1 MMSKKETFE
10 NTLKELELIV
20 EKLESGSLGLDEML
34 ELFEKGIKLT
44 ESCQSDLEEAENKI
58 KTIMKTADGFIKKDG
73 VQNS

>member
-58 KTIMKTADGFIKKDG
+58 KTIMKTTDGFIKKDG

>member
-1 MMSKKETFE
+1 MSKKETFE
-10 NTLKELELIV
+10 NTLKKLELIV

-44 ESCQSDLEEAENKI
+44 KSCQSELKEAENKI
-58 KTIMKTADGFIKKDG
+58 KTIIKSSDGFMKKTG

>member
-1 MMSKKETFE
+1 MSKKETFE

>member
-44 ESCQSDLEEAENKI
+44 ESCQSDLKEAENKI
-58 KTIMKTADGFIKKDG
+58 KTIMKTTDGFIKKDG

>member
-10 NTLKELELIV
+10 DTLKELELIV

-44 ESCQSDLEEAENKI
+44 KSCQSELKEAENKI
-58 KTIMKTADGFIKKDG
+58 KTIIKSSDGFIKKTG

>member
-10 NTLKELELIV
+10 DTLKELELIV

-34 ELFEKGIKLT
+34 KLFEKGIGLT
-44 ESCQSDLEEAENKI
+44 KSCQSELKEAENKI
-58 KTIMKTADGFIKKDG
+58 KTIIKSSDGFMKKTG

>member
-1 MMSKKETFE
+1 MSKKETFE

-58 KTIMKTADGFIKKDG
+58 KTIMKTTDGFIKKDG

>member
-1 MMSKKETFE
+1 MSKKETFE
-10 NTLKELELIV
+10 DTLKELELIV

-44 ESCQSDLEEAENKI
+44 KSCQSELKEAENKI
-58 KTIMKTADGFIKKDG
+58 KTIIKSSDGFIKKTG

>member
-10 NTLKELELIV
+10 DALKELELIV

-44 ESCQSDLEEAENKI
+44 KSCQSELKEAENKI
-58 KTIMKTADGFIKKDG
+58 KTIIKSSDGFIKKTG